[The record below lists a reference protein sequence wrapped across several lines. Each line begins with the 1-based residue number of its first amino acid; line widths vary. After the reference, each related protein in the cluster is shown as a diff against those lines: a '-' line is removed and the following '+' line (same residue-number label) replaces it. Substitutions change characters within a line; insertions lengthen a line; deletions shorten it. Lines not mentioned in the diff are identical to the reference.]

1 MKRAQLVC
9 ALGILLAACTWGGK
23 AATGSLPP
31 PKVAGSLVPPGTPFG
46 PSAATPTPYAPPVV
60 PPTSES
66 WPSPGTYGSPPTPA
80 TAVPSPAPPVLL
92 PPGTRNVLMLG
103 SDRRTG
109 TGFRTDTIILASL
122 QPDVHAV
129 TLLSIPRDLYIYLP
143 GYTMQ
148 RINTAWT
155 YGESIGYPGGGPRL
169 LFDAI
174 RYNLGLSVEHYAL
187 VEMSGF
193 EEAID
198 TLGGVDVRVACSYTD
213 WRLKARHLPQNVVAN
228 WALYTVPAGI
238 VHMDGNQTL
247 WYARSRQRSSDFD
260 RSRRQ
265 QEVLRAVYR
274 RGLSLDAFA
283 RLPAFYADMIGV
295 VSTDIGLGEAGA
307 LGLAATRIEL
317 ARIHSRFIGRG
328 QVTSWRV
335 PGSGAQ
341 VLLPRPEAI
350 GALLAEA
357 FTFPEDDTPVP
368 QVVVEVVD
376 AAGRPDFAVLA
387 IERLE
392 YAGFTATAG
401 PTTSQSEPNSR
412 LLDFGRA
419 GEAERD
425 RVRRALGLSQA
436 AVVTVEDPA
445 GSTAFRF
452 LIGENYNP
460 CFDPTTL

>member
-1 MKRAQLVC
+1 
-9 ALGILLAACTWGGK
+9 
-23 AATGSLPP
+23 
-31 PKVAGSLVPPGTPFG
+31 
-46 PSAATPTPYAPPVV
+46 
-60 PPTSES
+60 
-66 WPSPGTYGSPPTPA
+66 
-80 TAVPSPAPPVLL
+80 
-92 PPGTRNVLMLG
+92 MLG

-155 YGESIGYPGGGPRL
+155 YGESIGYPGGGPGL
-169 LFDAI
+169 LFDSI

-213 WRLKARHLPQNVVAN
+213 WRLKARNLPQNVVAN

-238 VHMDGNQTL
+238 VHMDGNQAL

-274 RGLSLDAFA
+274 RGLSLDAFV
-283 RLPAFYADMIGV
+283 RLPAFYADLIGLV
-295 VSTDIGLGEAGA
+295 TTDIGLGEAGA
-307 LGLAATRIEL
+307 LGLAATRIDL

-341 VLLPRPEAI
+341 VLLPRPEAV

-357 FTFPEDDTPVP
+357 FTFPADDAAVP
-368 QVVVEVVD
+368 QAMVEVVD
-376 AAGRPDFAVLA
+376 AAGQPDLA
-387 IERLE
+387 ILATERLE

-401 PTTSQSEPNSR
+401 PATAQREPHSR

-425 RVRRALGLSQA
+425 RVRRALGLNPA
-436 AVVTVEDPA
+436 AVLTVEDPA
-445 GSTAFRF
+445 QSAAFRF
-452 LIGENYNP
+452 LLGQDYSP
-460 CFDPTTL
+460 CFDPTTS